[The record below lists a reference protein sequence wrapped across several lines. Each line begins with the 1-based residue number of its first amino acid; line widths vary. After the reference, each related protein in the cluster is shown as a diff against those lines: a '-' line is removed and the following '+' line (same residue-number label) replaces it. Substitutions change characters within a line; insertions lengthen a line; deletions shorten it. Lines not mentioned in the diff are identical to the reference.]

1 MIDLILFA
9 VKAADQIYPNES
21 GAYKKAMVMDW
32 LLKQNIGMSAYE
44 ISHHINAIVKGEWYG
59 I

>member
-21 GAYKKAMVMDW
+21 GAYKKAMVMEW

-44 ISHHINAIVKGEWYG
+44 ISHHINVAVKQIKGE
-59 I
+59 

>member
-9 VKAADQIYPNES
+9 VKAAEQIYPNES
-21 GAYKKAMVMDW
+21 GSFKKAMVMEW

-44 ISHHINAIVKGEWYG
+44 ISHHINVAVKQIKGE
-59 I
+59 